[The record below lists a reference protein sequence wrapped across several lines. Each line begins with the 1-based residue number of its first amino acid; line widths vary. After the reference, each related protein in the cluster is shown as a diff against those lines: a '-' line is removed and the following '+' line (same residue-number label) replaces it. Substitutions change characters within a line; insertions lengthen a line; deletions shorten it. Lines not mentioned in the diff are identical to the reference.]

1 MDYTGIQ
8 SKRITKTIDLQ
19 LVGIYTDKK
28 TSHIDK
34 MLSKPAFNLVKKCFK
49 NNNFTGEL
57 GDTRTFD
64 DQEHELQ
71 IVKLNELRL
80 DKALLDEY
88 VEKFNFK
95 TPYPFNYLYSWAEET
110 LGEEAQELLV
120 SLILEP
126 FGELVDDLSGGMSDK
141 KQFSSKIKGS
151 MLIGE
156 FLKKTEQHYA
166 YALKINWEN
175 SKNNELAWYI
185 SEEKLEPRLGNRFTE
200 NGIAFYEQPL
210 QPGRD
215 VARMHFDLSKWKHN
229 KSIAEFLMKHPEHR
243 HIIRRCQI
251 VFNNPY
257 AEIKDNTIS
266 SEVIPIDL
274 LRAKLS
280 FFGAFHFD
288 PRSDRW
294 VRINMFKGA
303 PLPQTLNEEN
313 CDNWTYP
320 KQKPN

>member
-1 MDYTGIQ
+1 MN
-8 SKRITKTIDLQ
+8 DLI
-19 LVGIYTDKK
+19 L
-28 TSHIDK
+28 
-34 MLSKPAFNLVKKCFK
+34 LL
-49 NNNFTGEL
+49 
-57 GDTRTFD
+57 
-64 DQEHELQ
+64 LQ
-71 IVKLNELRL
+71 IAKLNELRL

-156 FLKKTEQHYA
+156 FLRKTEQHYA

-257 AEIKDNTIS
+257 AEIKDKNNYFSPNIPKVIFHPITKNLIYMSRAAIPANKKFSFEKAWKQVCIYAFPKASLLAFSTNSKTPLEAIEDIEVLRFLELGYRVQMIPLSGNGIS
-266 SEVIPIDL
+266 IDVPEDI
-274 LRAKLS
+274 KKVES
-280 FFGAFHFD
+280 Y
-288 PRSDRW
+288 
-294 VRINMFKGA
+294 
-303 PLPQTLNEEN
+303 LNEN
-313 CDNWTYP
+313 
-320 KQKPN
+320 